1 MERLKYIYLE
11 PLPRGIGGGI
21 QVPKNLQA
29 VLPFPAPPQK
39 RPGGLA
45 RRLIALL
52 PTGPSVYTVFDLV
65 RNCLRRKSMCTGN
78 VHF

>member
-29 VLPFPAPPQK
+29 VLPFPAPPPK
-39 RPGGLA
+39 RPRELA
-45 RRLIALL
+45 RWLITLL
-52 PTGPSVYTVFDLV
+52 PTDPRVYTVFDLV
-65 RNCLRRKSMCTGN
+65 RNCLRRESMCTGN